1 MIKSVQWEMQMYTN
15 EMIFVTGQA
24 KPSKEDAINSVYQ
37 VFSLCVVIDRN
48 SNIILKSDC
57 TFTLDLTRKFFSSI
71 LDGKNIIEDYDHI
84 LGQIK
89 SRFYA
94 LSQKT
99 CIVAF
104 KDVHNKYKMIQ
115 NKI

>member
-1 MIKSVQWEMQMYTN
+1 MYTK
-15 EMIFVTGQA
+15 ETIFITGQA

-57 TFTLDLTRKFFSSI
+57 TFTLNLTRSFFSSI
-71 LDGKNIIEDYDHI
+71 LDGKNIIEDYDEI
-84 LGQIK
+84 LEQMK
-89 SRFYA
+89 TRFYA

-99 CIVAF
+99 CMVAF
-104 KDVHNKYKMIQ
+104 KDAHNKYKMIK